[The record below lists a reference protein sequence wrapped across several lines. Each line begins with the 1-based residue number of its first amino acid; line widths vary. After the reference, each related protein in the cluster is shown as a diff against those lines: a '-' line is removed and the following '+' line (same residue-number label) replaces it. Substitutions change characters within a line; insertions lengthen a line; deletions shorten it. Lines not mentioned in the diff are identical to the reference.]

1 MLHGP
6 KYNGSGGVSIGF
18 VQGGLMHELTPVLD
32 GLAWIAQAL
41 SPLAALASIFWIG
54 FQWYHSKPMKER
66 RARRRNK
73 R

>member
-1 MLHGP
+1 
-6 KYNGSGGVSIGF
+6 
-18 VQGGLMHELTPVLD
+18 MHELTPVLD